1 MTLREDTFGKVAFVM
16 VICGLLGLTAWV
28 GYRRIPGRTPN
39 IEARVVSIGLFMTR
53 NSLDSPMT
61 IRLSDGSQREI
72 IVSADIVDQCTVGDQ
87 IAVYPVGEGY
97 RAAFAGCSRYDRPAR
112 ER

>member
-1 MTLREDTFGKVAFVM
+1 MTLRENRFGKVAFV
-16 VICGLLGLTAWV
+16 VVVCAVVGLTAWV
-28 GYRRIPGRTPN
+28 GYRRMPGRTPN
-39 IEARVVSIGLFMTR
+39 IEARVISIGMFMTR

-61 IRLSDGSQREI
+61 ISLPDGSQREI
-72 IVSADIVDQCTVGDQ
+72 IVSADIVDQCTVGDR

-112 ER
+112 KR